1 MHIDSAISAIKSGDN
16 DEGRKQLLEA
26 EKSLEGVTSAVDAE
40 KRIEA
45 ALKILKDGDSNGSI
59 SQAEEAKRLAVV
71 DLSKLDSNY
80 SMLNGS
86 ENFISSNCDSTPQ
99 PEKAILNLDGK
110 AGDTLVPASAAVSV
124 NSNDKSNTTS
134 TTQYSLVYCAEGK
147 RVMNINAE
155 LVNRGI
161 LYVNPAICL
170 GLEESEFKSE
180 GWVLAGC
187 ERLSVQQLAEV
198 VNKIP
203 NYNTI
208 AALTTSILL
217 LTPPGYDDDDD
228 SDPGDE
234 REYVR
239 DEDEE
244 EED

>member
-45 ALKILKDGDSNGSI
+45 
-59 SQAEEAKRLAVV
+59 
-71 DLSKLDSNY
+71 
-80 SMLNGS
+80 
-86 ENFISSNCDSTPQ
+86 
-99 PEKAILNLDGK
+99 
-110 AGDTLVPASAAVSV
+110 
-124 NSNDKSNTTS
+124 
-134 TTQYSLVYCAEGK
+134 
-147 RVMNINAE
+147 
-155 LVNRGI
+155 
-161 LYVNPAICL
+161 
-170 GLEESEFKSE
+170 
-180 GWVLAGC
+180 VLAGC

-208 AALTTSILL
+208 AALTTSIPL

-244 EED
+244 EDD